1 MSISRRQ
8 FLGGGLLLATAP
20 FVLKVQLPNFFNETT
35 LELFLK
41 KYPSDVNLTNIVEF
55 EAANE
60 LGDFKKNLELFLAN
74 NPDQSNWNPS
84 ILEIIKKDFEVGN
97 IKVVDGWIISET
109 ELNIAFLKKLYV

>member
-20 FVLKVQLPNFFNETT
+20 FVLKVQLPNFFNEET
-35 LELFLK
+35 LELFVK
-41 KYPSDVNLTNIVEF
+41 KYPSDVNLTNIVELK
-55 EAANE
+55 AANE
-60 LGDFKKNLELFLAN
+60 LDDFKKTLELLIAN
-74 NPDQSNWNPS
+74 NPDQSNWNYS
-84 ILEIIKKDFEVGN
+84 VLEIIKKDYEVGN